1 MTTHVL
7 ANALA
12 SLCSKGFGTSTE
24 QLEDDGT
31 VNPSENATGTGMG
44 EGVGSKDVSDQI
56 TDEDQLL
63 GTREQVRLRSFTS
76 HDFEILVVHI
86 FYV

>member
-1 MTTHVL
+1 MDCASVCCGWQVSVTTHVL

-12 SLCSKGFGTSTE
+12 ALYSKGFGTATE
-24 QLEDDGT
+24 QLDDDGT
-31 VNPSENATGTGMG
+31 VNASENATGTGMG

-63 GTREQVRLRSFTS
+63 GTRGQV
-76 HDFEILVVHI
+76 
-86 FYV
+86 